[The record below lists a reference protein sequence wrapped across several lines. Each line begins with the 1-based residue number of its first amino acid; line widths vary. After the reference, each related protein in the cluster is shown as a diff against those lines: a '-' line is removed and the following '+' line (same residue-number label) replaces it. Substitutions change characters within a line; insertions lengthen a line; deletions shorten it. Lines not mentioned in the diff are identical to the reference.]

1 MLLVALHFWDTSTSN
16 IHLKCGMLTPTL
28 LDVTDSCELDITFD
42 FKRATFGNYI
52 IDHYNSDNEE
62 VSDEEHIAFL
72 TFKLSMY
79 VFCSRSIQVAKHYRT
94 LAYQLH
100 EGKQVCVSKLLL
112 GCLYE
117 SFNQRAA
124 DMRNQT
130 ESLIILGPVWLF
142 QL

>member
-1 MLLVALHFWDTSTSN
+1 
-16 IHLKCGMLTPTL
+16 
-28 LDVTDSCELDITFD
+28 
-42 FKRATFGNYI
+42 
-52 IDHYNSDNEE
+52 
-62 VSDEEHIAFL
+62 
-72 TFKLSMY
+72 MY
-79 VFCSRSIQVAKHYRT
+79 VFCSRSIQVAKHYRS

-100 EGKQVCVSKLLL
+100 EGKQVCVRKLLL

-130 ESLIILGPVWLF
+130 ESLTIPGPVWLF